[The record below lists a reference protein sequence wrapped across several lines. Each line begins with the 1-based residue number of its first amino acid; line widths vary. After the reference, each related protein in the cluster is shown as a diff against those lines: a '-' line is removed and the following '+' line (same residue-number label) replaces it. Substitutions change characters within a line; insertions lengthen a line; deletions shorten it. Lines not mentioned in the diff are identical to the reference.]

1 MSLQSV
7 NPADEQVLAEH
18 EATSRDELEIRLK
31 KADIAWRDWRNVSYQ
46 DRVSLLRKLGQT
58 LRGRHNELALLATN
72 EMGKPIKQA
81 VAEVD
86 KCAMACDYYAEH
98 GPRFLEPRN
107 EETSARRSYVR
118 HDPLGPL
125 LAIMPWNFPYWQ
137 VFRAAIPAALVGNP
151 VLLKHASNVLGV
163 AKEIEQIFHHSGF
176 PEGMFATVILDNER
190 TEELIAHPSIRAV
203 TLTGSERA
211 GRSVGATAGKYIKP
225 SVLELG
231 GSDPFIV
238 LDNADL
244 DKAVETA
251 VTARCQN
258 NGQSCIAAKRF
269 IVVDG
274 IAGQF
279 AEAFTAA
286 MAERKVGDP
295 KDEANDLGPL
305 ARVDLRD
312 TLHEQVERSIKQGAK
327 LTTGG
332 KLPDGPGYFYPP
344 TVLTN
349 VEPGMA
355 AFDEETFGPAAAIIT
370 ASDRHSAIEL
380 ANQTSFGLGASLW
393 TSDLDLAEQLAGR
406 IQSGAVFINEMVK
419 SDPHLPFGGVKTS
432 GYGRELSREGL
443 LAFANQKTIW
453 VS

>member
-1 MSLQSV
+1 MSLRSV

-18 EATSRDELEIRLK
+18 EATSREELETRLK
-31 KADIAWRDWRNVSYQ
+31 KAEIAWRDWRNVSYK

-58 LRGRHNELALLATN
+58 LRDRNKELALLATN

-107 EETSARRSYVR
+107 EETPAHRSYVR

-163 AKEIEQIFHHSGF
+163 AKEIEQIFRQTGF

-211 GRSVGATAGKYIKP
+211 GRSVGAAAGKYIKP

-238 LDNADL
+238 LDDADI
-244 DKAVETA
+244 DKAVQTA

-269 IVVDG
+269 IVIESV
-274 IAGQF
+274 AEQF
-279 AEAFTAA
+279 SDAFTAA
-286 MAERKVGDP
+286 MAEQKVGDP

-312 TLHEQVERSIKQGAK
+312 TLHEQVEKSVKQGAK

-370 ASDRHSAIEL
+370 ASDRHTAIEL

-453 VS
+453 VA